1 MTARRGLVA
10 GLAGVAVLVL
20 ACGLGPLALKPL
32 PGYDPARAALLP
44 PGTALTTVVLS
55 DGTVLAST
63 AVEVGHAVVRV
74 GLGPQAAEVSR
85 KRVARVVEH
94 RLWLGSDRFGRDL
107 LRLLL
112 EGGRVSLLI
121 AAFGALVALG
131 LGTTVGLV
139 AATCGRLV
147 DATLMRL
154 VDALLAFPVLF
165 LMILAAALLRPGP
178 HLLVLVLGLTSWM
191 GLARLVRG
199 QVLSL
204 RARPFLL
211 AARVAGT
218 RWHRTWR
225 LHYLPNLSG
234 TLAQDTALRLGDLV
248 IAEATLSY
256 LGLGVP
262 PSSPTWGALV
272 AEGHVV
278 LPAGWWLSVFPG
290 LAIAALVISLAVAGD
305 AFQADVRKTTDAPGV
320 PVDVPE
326 ENAVGAG

>member
-1 MTARRGLVA
+1 MSTGRGLAA
-10 GLAGVAVLVL
+10 GLFGVGSLVL
-20 ACGLGPLALKPL
+20 ACTVGPFVMTPV
-32 PGYDPARAALLP
+32 PGFDPSRAALLP
-44 PGTALTTVVLS
+44 PGTVLRTVVLT
-55 DGTVLAST
+55 DGTVLASP
-63 AVEVGHAVVRV
+63 AVEAGPSHIRV
-74 GLGPQAAEVSR
+74 GLGPQAAVVER
-85 KRVARVVEH
+85 TRVDRVVEH

-107 LRLLL
+107 LRLVL

-131 LGTTVGLV
+131 IGTTVGLL
-139 AATCGRLV
+139 AATGGRLV
-147 DATLMRL
+147 DGALMRL

-178 HLLVLVLGLTSWM
+178 SLLVLVLGLTSWM

-204 RARPFLL
+204 KERPFLL

-262 PSSPTWGALV
+262 PSAPTWGALV

-278 LPAGWWLSVFPG
+278 LPAGWWLSVVPG
-290 LAIAALVISLAVAGD
+290 LAIAALVISLAVVGD
-305 AFQADVRKTTDAPGV
+305 ALQTGGRKTCAAPRV
-320 PVDVPE
+320 PVDVRRDTE
-326 ENAVGAG
+326 AAAG

>member
-1 MTARRGLVA
+1 MTARRGL
-10 GLAGVAVLVL
+10 AGVALLVL
-20 ACGLGPLALKPL
+20 ACGLGPLVLTPL

-44 PGTALTTVVLS
+44 PGTVLTTVVLT

-63 AVEVGHAVVRV
+63 AVADGKSRLRV
-74 GLGPQAAEVSR
+74 GSGPLAVEVDR
-85 KRVARVVEH
+85 AQVARVMEH

-121 AAFGALVALG
+121 AALGALVALG
-131 LGTTVGLV
+131 LGTAVGLV
-139 AATCGRLV
+139 AATGGRLV
-147 DATLMRL
+147 DSTLMRL
-154 VDALLAFPVLF
+154 VDAMLAFPVLF

-204 RARPFLL
+204 RERPFVL

-218 RWHRTWR
+218 RWHRTWL

-234 TLAQDTALRLGDLV
+234 TLAQDTALRLGDLI

-262 PSSPTWGALV
+262 PASPTWGALV

-290 LAIAALVISLAVAGD
+290 LAIAALVISLAVVGD
-305 AFQADVRKTTDAPGV
+305 GIQTDVRKTTAVPGV
-320 PVDVPE
+320 AVDVPE
-326 ENAVGAG
+326 ETTVGAG